1 MITKGK
7 EDFLFGLDKIKDKVI
22 KYCKVLMSTDNE
34 YEIIKRRLS
43 ITPTFLFYG
52 YPGTG
57 KTSLANEVYEILKE
71 DNEYGNIDK
80 YILKIDEMLSSN
92 FGESSKNL
100 ISKFNE
106 IREEIKNNNSRAFII
121 IDEIDYFTNNR
132 FENNNDSITRVLL
145 SFNQI
150 IDDLIRSGEIDRM
163 IIIATTNIKQNID
176 TSILRRFFFHED
188 FNIILEKEKF
198 NEYLNELFKITNI
211 EISNNI
217 GELYKIYTDK
227 KFTLGELKKIFSR
240 LYMDKQIGI
249 KFDEN
254 LIEIIRDTV
263 SYHEIILKQQGGK

>member
-22 KYCKVLMSTDNE
+22 KYCKVLMSTDNK

-106 IREEIKNNNSRAFII
+106 IRDEIKNNNSRAFII

-198 NEYLNELFKITNI
+198 SEYLNELFKITNI
-211 EISNNI
+211 EISNDI
-217 GELYKIYTDK
+217 GELYKIYTNK

-254 LIEIIRDTV
+254 LIEIIRNTV